1 MLKKQ
6 GVMKYLVGF
15 ALVFVVLVL
24 VLSSR
29 YWHKGGTVGY
39 SSQEVSNYSR
49 GPDSAPVVL
58 KEFSDYQ

>member
-1 MLKKQ
+1 
-6 GVMKYLVGF
+6 VGF
-15 ALVFVVLVL
+15 SLVFVVLVL